1 MADITSSG
9 EFVES
14 ECFGVE
20 VPMRRKDTPSV
31 IVMEDYM
38 EDMQPREATVGM
50 AQEVVGSTPV
60 QDCPDCLE
68 VVRE

>member
-9 EFVES
+9 EIVGE
-14 ECFGVE
+14 VE
-20 VPMRRKDTPSV
+20 VMRRKDTPSV

-38 EDMQPREATVGM
+38 EDMQPPEATVGM
-50 AQEVVGSTPV
+50 AQEVGSTPV

-68 VVRE
+68 VGCE